1 MWCCHVLET
10 RSDMDGIQGI
20 IGRRGSE
27 VRRAAA
33 TGECSTGGGGGRGVG
48 AAALVTVGGA
58 PPGGWLLGPAP
69 VKLALR
75 SGRARARSAGGCA
88 YFHSRSSKRKFRF
101 RT

>member
-1 MWCCHVLET
+1 
-10 RSDMDGIQGI
+10 MDGIQGI

-58 PPGGWLLGPAP
+58 PPGGWLLGPNFLERVGP
-69 VKLALR
+69 E
-75 SGRARARSAGGCA
+75 RADAVRPPLPL
-88 YFHSRSSKRKFRF
+88 
-101 RT
+101 

>member
-33 TGECSTGGGGGRGVG
+33 TGECSTGGGGGRGG
-48 AAALVTVGGA
+48 EL
-58 PPGGWLLGPAP
+58 PRWLLLEAQNRAAGC
-69 VKLALR
+69 
-75 SGRARARSAGGCA
+75 SGQRL
-88 YFHSRSSKRKFRF
+88 
-101 RT
+101 